1 MGTPILVTGAT
12 GTVGTHLVRELR
24 RADRPVRIV
33 TRHPEKI
40 SDRRDAAIAVVTG
53 DLADPEVAR
62 RAVADCQRVFLLT
75 GPDPGQH
82 DLQAGVVAAARE
94 VGVGHIVKLSALG
107 ARPDSPMVLARE
119 HARTEGLIRESGM
132 AWTFLHP
139 HAFMQNLFAQIPAI
153 KRESTLYAPTG
164 EGRMAMIDARDV
176 AAAAAAVLCGAG
188 EGHAGR
194 TYTLTGPEAVS
205 MPEAAAILGEVLER
219 EIRCRTVSP
228 EAGREAMVSMGMPA
242 WLADDLTVLN
252 RFFREGGG
260 AAVSGDG
267 PALMGRAATPFARF
281 ADDHRAMFA

>member
-53 DLADPEVAR
+53 DLADPEVTR
-62 RAVADCQRVFLLT
+62 RAVADCERIFLLT
-75 GPDPGQH
+75 GPDPRQH

-94 VGVGHIVKLSALG
+94 GGVRHIVKLSALG
-107 ARPDSPMVLARE
+107 ARPDSPMNLARE
-119 HARTEGLIRESGM
+119 HARTEALIRESGM
-132 AWTFLHP
+132 DWTFLHP

-164 EGRMAMIDARDV
+164 EGSMAMIDARDV
-176 AAAAAAVLCGAG
+176 AAAAAAVLCGDR
-188 EGHAGR
+188 HAGR
-194 TYTLTGPEAVS
+194 TYFLTGPEAIS
-205 MPEAAAILGEVLER
+205 MAEAAVILGDVLER
-219 EIRCRTVSP
+219 EIRCRMVSP

-260 AAVSGDG
+260 ARVSGDG